1 MIDLHIH
8 SRLSIGEYS
17 SSELLEMIEE
27 KDLEVFSITDNE
39 HCLAY
44 SDFNMSDYPNLITGS
59 IFTTS
64 IDGLIINIIGYEVNP
79 IIVNDF
85 YFEKYG
91 KVNIEKQEYK
101 FFDKLVQIMT
111 DNSIKL
117 SDNLQLSLVE
127 KGVSKKLVYYD
138 AIKNNP
144 DFEFGSYTDFYRNGL
159 SNPYSPFFL
168 DEAGIHPSLDEI
180 LNLVKKAG
188 GLAFLAHPY
197 EYAVKVETLVDK
209 LVDRGID
216 GLEVFHPSAALRQSL
231 KLISLCNKYNLHA
244 SGGSDFR
251 KSRYL
256 IPIGVNVHP
265 QLYKRD
271 CFKWLNKYK
280 QID

>member
-8 SRLSIGEYS
+8 SRLSIGEYTS
-17 SSELLEMIEE
+17 IQLLDKIKE
-27 KDLEVFSITDNE
+27 KNLEVFSITDNE

-44 SDFNMSDYPNLITGS
+44 SDFDMSDYPNLVTGS

-101 FFDKLVQIMT
+101 FFDKLVQIMK
-111 DNSIKL
+111 DNKIKL

-138 AIKNNP
+138 ALKNNP
-144 DFEFGSYTDFYRNGL
+144 DFEFSSYTEFYRNGL
-159 SNPYSPFFL
+159 SNPFSPFFL
-168 DEAGIHPSLDEI
+168 DEADIHPSLDEI
-180 LNLVKKAG
+180 LALIKKAG

-197 EYAVKVETLVDK
+197 EYAVKVDNLIKK

-231 KLISLCNKYNLHA
+231 KLIDLCSEYNLHA

-251 KSRYL
+251 KNRYN

-265 QLYKRD
+265 KLFKRS

-280 QID
+280 VNN